1 MRANIIFETDDNKI
15 KKAHDNYYVALE
27 DHLSKAHTELYWSD
41 EERAKEA
48 DRKFKVAEKTYRRV
62 FIDTLNEMS
71 SFISDDSIYCV
82 SYVRSSTKM
91 IDNFMNSNK
100 PFLALGGDF
109 IEKELGYPDCYL
121 LLSDRSIE
129 IDQQYYSFVKSNI
142 VRFPS
147 ISSLLNGKYR
157 ILKAIDEEI
166 QDCFSLYKDH
176 TFVKKYSQNK
186 HESLWFLSGKFE
198 KHILFFNRCIDIYAQ
213 SSSGREDGY
222 GRTDT
227 EFHIYGILF
236 YSRVQSDHF

>member
-1 MRANIIFETDDNKI
+1 MRADIIFETEDGRVQNAREDYNTILDDYFKQRDSDPYQTD
-15 KKAHDNYYVALE
+15 KVLEEALHKV
-27 DHLSKAHTELYWSD
+27 DA
-41 EERAKEA
+41 AKEIYH
-48 DRKFKVAEKTYRRV
+48 RI

-71 SFISDDSIYCV
+71 SFISDDSIYRV
-82 SYVRSSTKM
+82 SHVRSSTKM

-109 IEKELGYPDCYL
+109 IEEELGYPKCYL
-121 LLSDRSIE
+121 LLSDRGID

-166 QDCFSLYKDH
+166 QDCFRLYKDH

-186 HESLWFLSGKFE
+186 HDSLWFLNGKFE

-227 EFHIYGILF
+227 AFHIYGILF
-236 YSRVQSDHF
+236 YSRVQSDYF